1 MTDLER
7 FLTEFMAKDHDSMAQ
22 DDDKWITIHPNGTD
36 NRAVMIDD
44 KTGVIKK
51 GLAIGLIGTKLKDIR
66 DNFKDKAKI
75 EQHKARAEGEK
86 APEPVKE
93 NREEKFKNLSDN
105 AQRIWKKI
113 DKFSFEYLKKNS
125 HDDFIE
131 DLNDTF
137 EKYPELL
144 EKLKEGVVEEFDK
157 DNIVNHLSETAD
169 KYISEKVKEF
179 AKNDPVAQEFVKSS
193 KDIMNEY
200 VPKAKEFFKD
210 VDLTKGEDITKEQAE
225 KASALLK
232 EYSDKLDA
240 NTEKFKGKLFDQDNL
255 FSGSYYDKEMDD
267 LNEQML
273 RLRRVYDVYYKAQ
286 RAKKDADNIFKKISP
301 AGKFFGEKG
310 MRKVS
315 NKYFS
320 INHNPDKDTVILDNV
335 NDRLRVTGRGDLVF
349 LTDKNKGIYVN
360 EKNSLPI
367 LTYNEDDNT
376 HSVHMAVKFNRKYAK
391 EYQFKNDFDG
401 TDDLKPVNG
410 FEGLQEIAREK
421 DKNILNTPSYRNM
434 DSKEVPHYRT
444 EFLDN
449 LSSIQQMARKASV
462 KTVTTGG
469 TAGEIENFISQGWN
483 GKVYRYRN
491 GDNAIFVNNQKILLT
506 KEQLD
511 YIDSKD
517 KK

>member
-1 MTDLER
+1 MADLER
-7 FLTEFMAKDHDSMAQ
+7 FLREFMAKDHDSLVM

-86 APEPVKE
+86 TPEVKE
-93 NREEKFKNLSDN
+93 NRDQKFADLLKLIRSIHHKTYVYDKDKLRGMSTEDLIDDLNAEFKTTPEIAKGIEKELRADRNLDEDD
-105 AQRIWKKI
+105 ITDLI
-113 DKFSFEYLKKNS
+113 DK
-125 HDDFIE
+125 
-131 DLNDTF
+131 
-137 EKYPELL
+137 
-144 EKLKEGVVEEFDK
+144 
-157 DNIVNHLSETAD
+157 ETD
-169 KYISEKVKEF
+169 KYIRKKCAEF
-179 AKNDPVAQEFVKSS
+179 AENDPLA
-193 KDIMNEY
+193 KDFRDE
-200 VPKAKEFFKD
+200 
-210 VDLTKGEDITKEQAE
+210 
-225 KASALLK
+225 LK
-232 EYSDKLDA
+232 EIQEKYLPQIKELNKEVGEVVTKDQYQKADDLRRAYSKEKNELDDKFKDKLDVPYTVPTQYWYD
-240 NTEKFKGKLFDQDNL
+240 NKTDQQDNEIIKL
-255 FSGSYYDKEMDD
+255 SQDVTNSY
-267 LNEQML
+267 LNQE
-273 RLRRVYDVYYKAQ
+273 KA
-286 RAKKDADNIFKKISP
+286 RKKAENIFRKISP

-410 FEGLQEIAREK
+410 FEGLQEIAKEK
-421 DKNILNTPSYRNM
+421 DKNILNTPSYRNVN
-434 DSKEVPHYRT
+434 SKEVPFYRA

-449 LSSIQQMARKASV
+449 LSSIQQMIRKASV

-469 TAGEIENFISQGWN
+469 TAGEIEKFISQGWN
-483 GKVYRYRN
+483 GKVYSYKN